1 MLPDRKSTMTLDGLF
16 NFSEHQKCHEMRI
29 VGTWREPDEESF
41 FPTLSCEHISIFKTT
56 TTALLE
62 GEA

>member
-1 MLPDRKSTMTLDGLF
+1 MTLDGLF

-41 FPTLSCEHISIFKTT
+41 FPTLSCEHINIFKTT